1 VNNITVSR
9 AQADWLVANNSLTV
23 GAVYRIFDHDDYMY
37 LVLTAA
43 TSNTF
48 NPRGL
53 VYAPRPLYRDVATHT
68 IGGESVSF
76 KGCWVFLTDE
86 DISVGDV
93 AWYCNRLYANTTG
106 NKGTATAW
114 LLDSTNWSL
123 INFRINPEFYAFEWH
138 EVLYDYTDD
147 YVKLENDSLG
157 NEFGDYIKRTPDDG
171 FRCHMNDWVV
181 DGFKDNKCNRWYNN
195 NYGSCENNIGGAD
208 IYNNYGGGLN
218 GNRFNGSVCLIA
230 RNTFLSMF
238 NSVLNYEAIITDN
251 GNIGANVNISGCSIG
266 GEIMENATV
275 ESEGGDNIVL
285 NITDCRVGKSGDI
298 KRCYGQILECVVDGN
313 IFDNNTDN
321 SGSMLIEYSNIHAG
335 STVENC
341 GTVFIS
347 DSIIQS
353 QVTVSGA
360 NVDIS
365 DSDVRG
371 SIETSGDVLLAR
383 TVFGVSVSGTSD
395 YQYADSVILTAL
407 PTTTTQ
413 KVKHETGNI
422 FASLYIGSG
431 EFSFTQGGTFQT
443 PVWGSGCAVNTVA
456 SNGVTITGAD
466 ISTLAI
472 TIVHAGYYEFK
483 YEASAKSPTKIDVEA
498 KAFKGAT
505 AIPMLYKKVTYVAS
519 DEWINSSISG
529 IVQLA
534 AGDVVTVKYASPG
547 GGTTTILLGQINV
560 TVEYKGQ

>member
-1 VNNITVSR
+1 MNNITVSR
-9 AQADWLVANNSLTV
+9 LQADWLVANNSLTV
-23 GAVYRIFDHDDYMY
+23 GAVYRIFDNANYEY
-37 LVLTAA
+37 IVLTAA

-48 NPRGL
+48 NPRVL
-53 VYAPRPLYRDVATHT
+53 VYAPRPLYRGVATHT

-86 DISVGDV
+86 DISIGDV

-106 NKGTATAW
+106 NKGTATDW

-123 INFRINPEFYAFEWH
+123 INFRINPEFYAFDWH

-147 YVKLENDSLG
+147 YAKLENDSLG
-157 NEFGDYIKRTPDDG
+157 NEFGDYIKRVPDDG
-171 FRCHMNDWVV
+171 FRCHMNDWDV

-230 RNTFLSMF
+230 RNTFLSMS

-251 GNIGANVNISGCSIG
+251 GNIGANVNISGSSIG

-275 ESEGGDNIVL
+275 EAVGGDNIVL
-285 NITDCRVGKSGDI
+285 NIADCRVGKSGDI

-321 SGSMLIEYSNIHAG
+321 SGSMLIEYSTIHAG

-341 GTVFIS
+341 GTVFIA

-353 QVTVSGA
+353 QVTVSGE

-365 DSDVRG
+365 DSDVKG
-371 SIETSGDVLLAR
+371 SVKTTGDILLAR
-383 TVFGVSVSGTSD
+383 SEFMDIVSGSDD
-395 YQYADSVILTAL
+395 YQYLDSFVLTAL
-407 PTTTTQ
+407 PTTTAQ
-413 KVKHETGNI
+413 KVRHETGSI
-422 FASLYIGSG
+422 FASLYIGAG
-431 EFSFTQGGTFQT
+431 EFSYPQGATFQA
-443 PVWGSGCAVNTVA
+443 PVLGSGCAVNTVLA
-456 SNGVTITGAD
+456 NGVTIAGTD
-466 ISTLAI
+466 ISNLAI
-472 TIVHAGYYEFK
+472 TIVHSGYYKVE
-483 YEASAKSPTKIDVEA
+483 YEASAQSPTKLDVESQC
-498 KAFKGAT
+498 FKGST
-505 AIPMLYKKVTYVAS
+505 AIPMLYNKKTYTAL

-529 IVQLA
+529 IVELT
-534 AGDVVTVKYASPG
+534 AGDVISCKYRTAG
-547 GGTTTILLGQINV
+547 AGTTTLLLGQINV